1 MPTTR
6 YYVFDSLK
14 NAYES
19 MTKQQIIAA
28 IAEATG
34 NTPTNIDDAFITM
47 IQEQNAG
54 RSLKFWKGTSAQYAA
69 VSPKDADTFYIVSDD
84 DSIEELQEAVQEL
97 SGSLETTAEN
107 VADLQET
114 VYQINDTGW
123 NLWTVDG
130 SAFTYR
136 GGYYRV
142 KNGIAYFDIQG
153 FVPTTPDEDIYI
165 TLPVKLDVS
174 GNAGIVL
181 CYNNNNSGDNYK
193 MAHGDLTNSGDTTT
207 LHVECKGTGDSI
219 HSLWGSFSY
228 PIYEE

>member
-1 MPTTR
+1 MPTTN

-19 MTKQQIIAA
+19 MTKEQIIAA

-34 NTPTNIDDAFITM
+34 NTPSNIDDAFITQ

-69 VSPKDADTFYIVSDD
+69 ISPKDADTLYIVSDD
-84 DSIEELQEAVQEL
+84 DLIETLQESVTEMTE
-97 SGSLETTAEN
+97 SLEAMAEN

-130 SAFTYR
+130 SSVAYN

-153 FVPTTPDEDIYI
+153 FLPTTPDEDIYI
-165 TLPVKLDVS
+165 DLPVKLDVS
-174 GNAGIVL
+174 GNVGIVL
-181 CYNNNNSGDNYK
+181 CYSNGTGTDNYK
-193 MAHGDLTNSGDTTT
+193 MAQGELTNSGDTTT
-207 LHVECKGTGDSI
+207 LHVVCKGTGDSI